1 MSIDVSLFFMLKGLL
16 VTLDVWLSH
25 LVKTPL
31 EEQRSQTTLATYSGI
46 VCAALCLAMLRA
58 FLFYQVSLSSSEQL
72 HDRMTLAILKAPVLF
87 FDTNPVGR
95 ILNRFSKDVGCMD
108 EILPTFFLMFI
119 QMGSFTIAATLLPAL
134 LNPWLFLAVVPVV
147 ISFIYIV
154 KYYLKS
160 SRELKRLE
168 SICRSPVF
176 SHISETLNGLDT
188 IRSRRRQKD
197 FIHQFYRYLRNS
209 KTISQHLCDEDIF
222 RTHPFFLEHF
232 LRQVRGLSARCWN

>member
-1 MSIDVSLFFMLKGLL
+1 MCHKTLVLHDCSLTACYVDVKGVL
-16 VTLDVWLSH
+16 VSLDVWLSH
-25 LVKTPL
+25 LVKKSE
-31 EEQRSQTTLATYSGI
+31 EEQRSQTTLATYSAI
-46 VCAALCLAMLRA
+46 VCAALCFAMLRA

-108 EILPTFFLMFI
+108 EVLPTFFLTSI
-119 QMGSFTIAATLLPAL
+119 QYVSFSIVATLLPAL
-134 LNPWLFLAVVPVV
+134 LNPWLFLAVVPAV
-147 ISFIYIV
+147 ISFVYIV

-197 FIHQFYRYLRNS
+197 FIQQFYR
-209 KTISQHLCDEDIF
+209 
-222 RTHPFFLEHF
+222 
-232 LRQVRGLSARCWN
+232 